1 MAISRGG
8 GRRVIVIS
16 LRMDEQLIK
25 MIQDQA
31 KKEGRSFSNM
41 VRQLTE
47 RGLRC
52 KKNS

>member
-1 MAISRGG
+1 M
-8 GRRVIVIS
+8 IVTS
-16 LRMDEQLIK
+16 LRMDEQLVK
-25 MIQDQA
+25 VIQEQA

-41 VRQLTE
+41 TRQLIE